1 MLYVPA
7 YMNVIS
13 NITIIS
19 QQPQFFR
26 DKDKPVCAW
35 LSSDWSKV
43 CTKFFHIISKFWS
56 SEVVLEPRYLS
67 AKQIISNLLIA
78 IYSLIEIG
86 VKERKLQK
94 TDMNFYFWRTLI
106 FVLVKEL
113 IIAKVDIKA
122 KVDKAKVDIKVFW
135 SSSIWLEL
143 FLSFGKKFCLELK
156 VVITHYF
163 YFLNFFVFVNATY
176 LSYTFL
182 REYS

>member
-1 MLYVPA
+1 
-7 YMNVIS
+7 
-13 NITIIS
+13 
-19 QQPQFFR
+19 
-26 DKDKPVCAW
+26 
-35 LSSDWSKV
+35 
-43 CTKFFHIISKFWS
+43 
-56 SEVVLEPRYLS
+56 
-67 AKQIISNLLIA
+67 
-78 IYSLIEIG
+78 
-86 VKERKLQK
+86 
-94 TDMNFYFWRTLI
+94 MNFYFWRTLI

-113 IIAKVDIKA
+113 IIA